1 MSKQGKP
8 TLGWQLRQ
16 YNPLPLLNTQPDI
29 QTAALSSLDSR
40 LLKLPGSLPH
50 RGKGQHQTHWRGASE
65 AKCWEKEFKGVFGKD
80 KIL

>member
-16 YNPLPLLNTQPDI
+16 YNPPPLLNTQPDI
-29 QTAALSSLDSR
+29 QTVALSSLDSR
-40 LLKLPGSLPH
+40 LLKLPGSLPN
-50 RGKGQHQTHWRGASE
+50 RGKGQHQTHLASE
-65 AKCWEKEFKGVFGKD
+65 AKCWQKEFKGVFGKD

>member
-16 YNPLPLLNTQPDI
+16 YNPPPLLNAQPDI
-29 QTAALSSLDSR
+29 QTVALSSLDSR

-50 RGKGQHQTHWRGASE
+50 CGKGQHQTHWRGASE
-65 AKCWEKEFKGVFGKD
+65 AKCRQKEFKGVFGKD